1 MKNII
6 LIAAPAAGKGTQ
18 AEMLKEKYGYAHIST
33 GDLLRE
39 VAASGTPFG
48 EEIKAIMA
56 SGALVS
62 DEIVFKLLEDKINS
76 LDQNQGYILDG
87 FPRNVNQAIKYDELL
102 TKLNRELGAVVVI
115 DIDKEVLMK
124 RVVGRRQCRECGAI
138 YNIYN
143 PEITPKTEGVCDKCG
158 GEVYQRDDDNL
169 ESFENRYSTYLE
181 KTAPLID
188 FYKEKGVLEVVKSN
202 DNKLDTFSKIESII
216 NE

>member
-48 EEIKAIMA
+48 EEIKAIMT

>member
-18 AEMLKEKYGYAHIST
+18 AELLKEKYGYAHIST

-48 EEIKAIMA
+48 EEIKAIMT